1 MTVRELINELSKC
14 DLDSVVS
21 VVVGDDDDNIVDTSN
36 FEIHG
41 KDTKE
46 FIELFVHK
54 EFSELRKYVIDG
66 EINYFFNM

>member
-1 MTVRELINELSKC
+1 MTVRELINELNKC

-21 VVVGDDDDNIVDTSN
+21 IVVGDDDNVIDTTK

-54 EFSELRKYVIDG
+54 DFSELRKYVIDG